1 MGGRK
6 DVNRM
11 QKILIKNGYVVTV
24 NGHRDV
30 LSGGAVTIAN
40 GRIDRV
46 LSSPSGLNEREF
58 DKVIDADGCLVV
70 PGLINMHQHHW
81 YSLFKG
87 IADGMLLEDWIAG
100 LVFPLVSNLSD
111 EAMRIA
117 SYQCGMEMLATGTT
131 CSLNHSVTVT
141 TPQTV
146 KAILEPQAELGIRQ
160 IFAKELRC
168 RNPRF
173 AHHPLTLD
181 ESLAALKEEVRGW
194 NGRSDGLVRMAMVIE
209 ANAHWTAS
217 GMSTEELIM
226 RGYALAK
233 ELGIRISSHIAGGTF
248 SLEKGFLK
256 HLRETGRTDVRY
268 LMQLGVLDRNWIL
281 AHCIHCTELD
291 LEQMAHVG
299 ASLIYTPTSEAIRG
313 GGIGPAAN
321 AASLGIT
328 TALGTDGPM
337 VDYSDDMFE
346 QIKMCMLFQHQR
358 HLDPTRIS
366 VEQAL
371 EMATIEGAKAAGLDD
386 EIGSLE
392 AGKRA
397 DIAIFDT
404 RRPHVG
410 PLQRPL
416 SAFVCAGKGTD
427 AKYVLVNGEVVYQDG
442 AFMRGPSW
450 KEVLNDAERIGREII
465 ERAGLSAKLAPAW
478 RKPEHAAAR
487 QVVH

>member
-1 MGGRK
+1 
-6 DVNRM
+6 M
-11 QKILIKNGYVVTV
+11 QRILIKNGYVVTV
-24 NGHRDV
+24 NGNRDV
-30 LSGGAVTIAN
+30 FSGGAVTIAN

-46 LSSPSGLNEREF
+46 LSDASGLNAGDF
-58 DKVIDADGCLVV
+58 DNVIDAEGCLVM

-87 IADGMLLEDWIAG
+87 IADGMLLEDWIG
-100 LVFPLVSNLSD
+100 DLVFPLVAKLSD
-111 EAMRIA
+111 EAMLIA

-141 TPQTV
+141 TPDTV
-146 KAILEPQAELGIRQ
+146 KAIVEPQAELGIRQ

-173 AHHPLTLD
+173 AHHPLSLD
-181 ESLAALKEEVRGW
+181 ESLAALKEEVERW
-194 NGRSDGLVRMAMVIE
+194 NGRSDGLIRMGMVIE

-217 GMSTEELIM
+217 GMSTEELIV
-226 RGYALAK
+226 RGYELAK
-233 ELGIRISSHIAGGTF
+233 QLGIRISSHIAGGTF

-268 LMQLGVLDRNWIL
+268 LMQLGVLDENWIL

-299 ASLIYTPTSEAIRG
+299 ASLIYTPTSESIRG

-337 VDYSDDMFE
+337 VDYSDDMLE

-366 VEQAL
+366 VEQAV
-371 EMATIEGAKAAGLDD
+371 EMATIDGAKAAGLDD
-386 EIGSLE
+386 EIGSLDP
-392 AGKRA
+392 GKRA
-397 DIAIFDT
+397 DIAIFDM

-410 PLQRPL
+410 TLQRPL
-416 SAFVCAGKGTD
+416 STFVCAGKGSD
-427 AKYVLVNGEVVYQDG
+427 AKYVLVNGEVVYQEG
-442 AFMRGPSW
+442 SFTRGPGW
-450 KEVLNDAERIGREII
+450 KEVLRDAERIGREVI
-465 ERAGLSAKLAPAW
+465 ERSGLSGRLSPAW
-478 RKPEHAAAR
+478 RKVERAARHHAAR
-487 QVVH
+487 

>member
-1 MGGRK
+1 
-6 DVNRM
+6 M

-24 NGHRDV
+24 NGNRDV
-30 LSGGAVTIAN
+30 FSGGAVTIAD
-40 GRIDRV
+40 GRIERV
-46 LSSPSGLNEREF
+46 LPNANGLNERGF
-58 DKVIDADGCLVV
+58 DDVVDANGCLVM

-87 IADGMLLEDWIAG
+87 IADGMLLEDWIGG

-141 TPQTV
+141 TPETV
-146 KAILEPQAELGIRQ
+146 KAIVEPQAELGIRQ
-160 IFAKELRC
+160 VFAKELRC

-173 AHHPLTLD
+173 EKHPLTLD
-181 ESLAALKEEVRGW
+181 ESLAALEEEVERW
-194 NGRSDGLVRMAMVIE
+194 NGRSDGLIRMAMVIE
-209 ANAHWTAS
+209 ANAHWTSS
-217 GMSTEELIM
+217 GMSTEELIV
-226 RGYALAK
+226 RGYELAK
-233 ELGIRISSHIAGGTF
+233 RLGIRITSHIAGGTF
-248 SLEKGFLK
+248 SVEKGFLK

-268 LMQLGVLDRNWIL
+268 LMQLGVLDQNWIL

-321 AASLGIT
+321 AAWLGIT

-337 VDYSDDMFE
+337 VDYSDDMLE

-366 VEQAL
+366 VEQAV
-371 EMATIEGAKAAGLDD
+371 EMATIEGAKAAGLEA

-392 AGKRA
+392 PGKRA
-397 DIAIFDT
+397 DIAIFDMQ
-404 RRPHVG
+404 RPHVG

-416 SAFVCAGKGTD
+416 SAFVCAGKGSD

-442 AFMRGPSW
+442 AFTRGPSW
-450 KEVLNDAERIGREII
+450 KDVLKDAERIGREIV
-465 ERAGLSAKLAPAW
+465 ERSGLAGRLAPAW
-478 RKPEHAAAR
+478 RKAQSAAAR
-487 QVVH
+487 DAAH